1 MPIRV
6 GVAGTTQFFDDRI
19 IFPTSPSD
27 PVGVGTTQGEMYFNT
42 TDEKLKRYARN
53 DAWVNFGTAVS

>member
-6 GVAGTTQFFDDRI
+6 GVAGTTQFLDDRI

-27 PVGVGTTQGEMYFNT
+27 PVGVGTTQGEVYFNT
-42 TDEKLKRYARN
+42 TDGKLKRYARN
-53 DAWVNFGTAVS
+53 NAWVNFGTAVN

>member
-19 IFPTSPSD
+19 IFPVSPSD
-27 PVGVGTTQGEMYFNT
+27 PVGVGTAQGEVYF
-42 TDEKLKRYARN
+42 L
-53 DAWVNFGTAVS
+53 SLIHI